1 MMDIMRHKMQITDHV
16 HALKIPFQITD
27 PSGQKIDRFVYAYLI
42 CGQKIYLIDSG
53 VASSEKIIL
62 NYLKATGR
70 SPDEI
75 STLILTHAHPD
86 HIGAAAAIKRISGCA
101 VAAHAAEKAWI
112 EDVDLQAKERPV
124 PGFRSLV
131 GESVQVDRTLRDGD
145 VLHLENGLTLQ
156 VLHTPGH
163 SPGSISLWLAED
175 GALFSGD
182 AVPIAG
188 DMPIYQDILASV
200 RSIEMLA
207 SIPEIKLLLAAWD
220 EPRSG
225 REAYRIMDEGL
236 QYLQRIHSSVLKVA
250 GANPMLVELDPMQL
264 CQRVLVELGL
274 PGIMANPLVAASFQ
288 ASLRE
293 EVRNQRDLLNI

>member
-1 MMDIMRHKMQITDHV
+1 MQITDHV

-42 CGQKIYLIDSG
+42 YGQKIYLIDSG
-53 VASSEKIIL
+53 VAGSEKIIL
-62 NYLKATGR
+62 DYLKATGR
-70 SPDEI
+70 SPQEI
-75 STLILTHAHPD
+75 STLILTHSHPD
-86 HIGAAAAIKRISGCA
+86 HIGAAAAIKRISGCT

-124 PGFRSLV
+124 PGFLSLV
-131 GESVQVDRTLRDGD
+131 GGSVQVDQTLQDGD
-145 VLHLENGLTLQ
+145 VLHLEGGLTLQ

-188 DMPIYQDILASV
+188 DMPIYQDILESV
-200 RSIEMLA
+200 RSIERLA

-225 REAYRIMDEGL
+225 SEAYRIMDEGL

-250 GANPMLVELDPMQL
+250 GANPGISPMEL
-264 CQRVLVELGL
+264 CRRVLVEMGL

-288 ASLRE
+288 ASLKAGDK
-293 EVRNQRDLLNI
+293 QDLLNI